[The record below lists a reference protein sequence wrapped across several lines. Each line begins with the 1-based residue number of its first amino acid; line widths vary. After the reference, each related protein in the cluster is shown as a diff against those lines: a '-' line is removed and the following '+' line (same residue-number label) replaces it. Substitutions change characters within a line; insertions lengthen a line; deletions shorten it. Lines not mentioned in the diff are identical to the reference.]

1 MASGSF
7 TEKRPPQPVVRWNGR
22 WAKCLD
28 GRIFIL
34 AASIVDVELI
44 VSGAEQLP
52 FAMKELSQQVQE
64 GLPPS
69 IALTLGV

>member
-1 MASGSF
+1 MPVPKRSSKQHTSTTHTPKHTASSAAQ
-7 TEKRPPQPVVRWNGR
+7 KAQ
-22 WAKCLD
+22 
-28 GRIFIL
+28 IL
-34 AASIVDVELI
+34 SQAQDVELI